1 MSAIKAVSTGRSLH
15 GTEESMMHRRIL
27 GAALAVALVGISAAT
42 AVATPA
48 GTNGQIVWQ
57 QESQNAPPHL
67 WVANPDGSQAREVF
81 AEDDAATFD
90 AAFSP
95 LNAGALAF
103 THATQKPFSDEIFVG
118 DLATGQVR
126 QLTNS
131 KNASVAPTF
140 SPDGNRI
147 AFFSVRPPERNRSP
161 GPERIAVINLDGT
174 GRQFLTP
181 KGRSSIDPDFS
192 PDGTRIAYSESRPV
206 GPSGVDNRLMVM
218 NTDGSH
224 RRAVTA
230 YGGRREINPKWL
242 PDGSGLLFESL
253 NRRSLKSN
261 IERIGLDGS
270 GRRTVLAT
278 PAFETN
284 PVPSPDG
291 TRILFTSDRD
301 RRGPTRL
308 GPGFEVYTMKLDGT
322 DIVRFTNNKERDI
335 FPDWQRLP

>member
-1 MSAIKAVSTGRSLH
+1 MRRRIVAVS
-15 GTEESMMHRRIL
+15 
-27 GAALAVALVGISAAT
+27 ALAVGLAGVPAAT
-42 AVATPA
+42 ALGTPP
-48 GTNGQIVWQ
+48 GTNGQIAWERETQ
-57 QESQNAPPHL
+57 TGPHPHHV

-81 AEDDAATFD
+81 VADDAATFEP
-90 AAFSP
+90 AFSP
-95 LNAGALAF
+95 VNAGALAF
-103 THATQKPFSDEIFVG
+103 THAIEEPFTDEIFVG

-126 QLTNS
+126 QLTNT

-147 AFFSVRPPERNRSP
+147 AFFSVRPPGRSHPP

-174 GRQFLTP
+174 GRRLLTP
-181 KGRSSIDPDFS
+181 NDRSSIDPDFS
-192 PDGTRIAYSESRPV
+192 PDGTQIAYCEARFGRFS
-206 GPSGVDNRLMVM
+206 VDNRLMVM
-218 NTDGSH
+218 NADGSR
-224 RRAVTA
+224 RRALTA
-230 YGGRREINPKWL
+230 YGGRRELNPKWL
-242 PDGSGLLFESL
+242 PDGSGLVFESL

-270 GRRTVLAT
+270 GRRSVLAT

-291 TRILFTSDRD
+291 TRIAFTSDRD

-322 DIVRFTNNKERDI
+322 DIVRLTNNKARDL